1 MERIS
6 TGSIKLAR
14 CWVAALT
21 VVNLIRAMTLPVTS
35 GEAWNYDRFVAPEW
49 RQAFEHFDL
58 NNHVLNTLLIRISTA
73 RFHLTELSLR
83 LPSLLGGLLYLWVA
97 YRLAT
102 RRFAPGPAALAVL
115 GLLTLNPMVLDGM
128 SEARGYGMGLAFL
141 LWALELILESA
152 ESFNMRKL
160 NLVAVCLG
168 LSVSAAL
175 AFAAPAAAMAAVFL
189 AWGRGWVY
197 PKGQGTVFVL
207 LTLLTAFVFLAIPV
221 DHTRAGAFLAGATS
235 LRQTL
240 NEISEISLGTSLKVL
255 AGAVRVGVALLA
267 LVSLVAVMRMWRS
280 TTAGLVVLSAG
291 TLVLSL
297 VTLLAANRWVHARFP
312 QGGAVYLVPLCTL
325 VFASILLKW
334 KHRAAQITLYA
345 ASFGL
350 MALYL
355 SELDFQSYASGEEF
369 AGGRVIAKK
378 LRAEIGTRAARIAT
392 SEAAEPVFNYYRTR
406 LRQGNWERI
415 EPRGPAGSYEYYV
428 LAGSDRAMVEERHL
442 HVLYKDAG
450 LILAN

>member
-6 TGSIKLAR
+6 TASIKLAR
-14 CWVAALT
+14 GWVAVLA
-21 VVNLIRAMTLPVTS
+21 VVNLVRAMTLPVTP

-49 RQAFEHFDL
+49 RPAFERFDL

-102 RRFAPGPAALAVL
+102 RRFAPGPAAIAVL

-141 LWALELILESA
+141 LWALEFMLESA
-152 ESFNMRKL
+152 ESFSVRKF
-160 NLVAVCLG
+160 NLAAVCLG
-168 LSVSAAL
+168 LSVSAAM
-175 AFAAPAAAMAAVFL
+175 AFAAPVAAMATVFL

-197 PKGQGTVFVL
+197 AKGQGSVFVL
-207 LTLLTAFVFLAIPV
+207 MSFLTAFIFLAIPI
-221 DHTRAGAFLAGATS
+221 DHTGAGAFLAGATS

-240 NEISEISLGTSLKVL
+240 NDISAISLGTSLKVVA
-255 AGAVRVGVALLA
+255 AGVRIGVALLA
-267 LVSLVAVMRMWRS
+267 LASLVAAVRMWRRV
-280 TTAGLVVLSAG
+280 TGGLVVLSGG

-297 VTLLAANRWVHARFP
+297 VALLAANRWLHSRFP
-312 QGGAVYLVPLCTL
+312 EGGAVYLIPLCTL
-325 VFASILLKW
+325 AFASILLKW
-334 KHRAAQITLYA
+334 KHKAAQIVLYA

-350 MALYL
+350 MALYV
-355 SELDFQSYASGEEF
+355 SEVNFQSYASGQEF
-369 AGGRVIAKK
+369 AGGRLIAKK
-378 LRAEIGTRAARIAT
+378 LRAEIGTRAARIGV
-392 SEAAEPVFNYYRTR
+392 SETAEPVFNYYRTR
-406 LRQGNWERI
+406 LRQGNWQRI

-428 LAGSDRAMVEERHL
+428 LTGADRAMVEGRHL

-450 LILAN
+450 LVLAQ